1 MSKRDWEIGPIETKE
16 STFVMWPV
24 HLFFKYVESWD
35 RGKVGRKMRTLAFR
49 S

>member
-1 MSKRDWEIGPIETKE
+1 MSKRDWGIRPIETKE